1 MSINSPRLRLL
12 VMYRL
17 LLKLSFK
24 NAFARLS
31 RTLLVIVMITVSMS
45 MMLSIEGLYD
55 GMTNSMAERVKRSDC
70 GEVSMYNKNYR
81 ASRALKDNIANAQS
95 IAQTL
100 ERKKGVKSVVLRLK
114 ADGLSQTARKSA
126 FSTIIGIDLVAE
138 EKFGGFSE
146 FLKKGSMDISKNGV
160 LVGSELAKKLKLKV
174 SDKLVFSTQ
183 NLQGEITGMAL
194 RVRGIIQT
202 NNVVLDRAALYVDT
216 KRLHKLLGLSA
227 QSATQI
233 ALRLEDEH
241 LIELLKKRYADLDVK
256 SLLEL
261 YPMIQQMQELMKI
274 FNAITFFIVMLVV
287 FIGIMGV
294 MYVSILERIR
304 EFGIMRSIGM
314 SYALLRRQIFAEALF
329 VGLSGYVI
337 GALIGYVVLYYLKVY
352 GLDLSAFAEGLESF
366 GYSSI
371 LHASI
376 ELHYFSATFLAIVA
390 ASLLS
395 VVLPLRKIKH
405 MSIVDATKV
414 VI

>member
-1 MSINSPRLRLL
+1 
-12 VMYRL
+12 MYRL

-31 RTLLVIVMITVSMS
+31 RTLLVIVMIAVSMS

-55 GMTNSMAERVKRSDC
+55 GMTNAMAERVKRSDC

-81 ASRALKDNIANAQS
+81 ASRALKDNIINAQS
-95 IAQTL
+95 IAQKL
-100 ERKKGVKSVVLRLK
+100 EREKGVKSVVLRLK
-114 ADGLSQTARKSA
+114 ADGLSSTARKSA
-126 FSTIIGIDLVAE
+126 FSTIIGINISAE
-138 EKFGGFSE
+138 EQFGGFSA
-146 FLKKGSMDISKNGV
+146 FLQKGSIDISKNGV

-174 SDKLVFSTQ
+174 GDKLVFSTQ
-183 NLQGEITGMAL
+183 NLEGEITGMAL
-194 RVRGIIQT
+194 HVRGIIQT
-202 NNVVLDRAALYVDT
+202 NNVVLDRAALYVDA
-216 KRLHKLLGLSA
+216 KKLHKLLGVPM

-233 ALRLEDEH
+233 ALRLENEH
-241 LIELLKKRYADLDVK
+241 LIPTLKSSYKNLDVK

-261 YPMIQQMQELMKI
+261 YPMIKQMQQIMKI

-294 MYVSILERIR
+294 MYVSILERMR

-314 SYALLRRQIFAEALF
+314 SYVLLRRQIFTEALF
-329 VGLSGYVI
+329 VGISGYFA
-337 GALIGYVVLYYLKVY
+337 GAIMGYMALYYLKVH
-352 GLDLSAFAEGLESF
+352 GLDMRAFAEGLESF

-371 LHASI
+371 LHATI
-376 ELHYFSATFLAIVA
+376 EPHYFGATFLAIIA

-395 VVLPLRKIKH
+395 VVLPLRKIKN

>member
-1 MSINSPRLRLL
+1 
-12 VMYRL
+12 MYRL

-31 RTLLVIVMITVSMS
+31 RTLLVVMMIAVSMS
-45 MMLSIEGLYD
+45 MMLGIEGLYD
-55 GMTNSMAERVKRSDC
+55 GMTDSMVERVKRSDC
-70 GEVSMYNKNYR
+70 GEVSMYNKIYR
-81 ASRALKDNIANAQS
+81 SSRALKDNIANAQT

-100 ERKKGVKSVVLRLK
+100 ERTKGIKSVTLRLK
-114 ADGLSQTARKSA
+114 ADGLSSTARKSA
-126 FSTIIGIDLVAE
+126 FSTIIGIDLASE
-138 EKFGGFSE
+138 EKFGGFSA
-146 FLKKGSMDISKNGV
+146 FLKNGTMDIRKNGV

-174 SDKLVFSTQ
+174 GAKLIFSTQ
-183 NLQGEITGMAL
+183 DIEGEITGLSL

-202 NNVVLDRAALYVDT
+202 NNIILDRAALYVDA
-216 KRLHKLLGLSA
+216 KKLHRVLGVA
-227 QSATQI
+227 MQSATQI
-233 ALRLEDEH
+233 ALRLEDEN
-241 LIELLKKRYADLDVK
+241 LIPRLKERYKNLEVK

-261 YPMIQQMQELMKI
+261 YPMIRQMQEIMKI
-274 FNAITFFIVMLVV
+274 FNAVTFVIVMLVV

-314 SYALLRRQIFAEALF
+314 SYALIRRQIFAEALF

-337 GALIGYVVLYYLKVY
+337 GALTGYAALYYLKVE
-352 GLDLSAFAEGLESF
+352 GLDLSVFSEGLESF

-376 ELHYFSATFLAIVA
+376 EIRYFSTTFLAIIA

-395 VVLPLRKIKH
+395 VVLPLRKIKN
-405 MSIVDATKV
+405 MSIVDAIKV

>member
-1 MSINSPRLRLL
+1 
-12 VMYRL
+12 MYRL

-31 RTLLVIVMITVSMS
+31 RTLLVIVMIAVSMS

-55 GMTNSMAERVKRSDC
+55 GMTNSMVDRVKRSDC

-81 ASRALKDNIANAQS
+81 SSRALTDNIANAQS
-95 IAQTL
+95 IAQAL
-100 ERKKGVKSVVLRLK
+100 EQEKGVKSVVLRLK

-126 FSTIIGIDLVAE
+126 FSTIIGINVATE
-138 EKFGGFSE
+138 EKFGGFSA
-146 FLKKGSMDISKNGV
+146 FLQKGSIDISKNGV

-174 SDKLVFSTQ
+174 GEKLVFSTQ
-183 NLQGEITGMAL
+183 NLEGEITGMAL

-216 KRLHKLLGLSA
+216 KKLHKLLGVPV

-233 ALRLEDEH
+233 ALRLEDER
-241 LIELLKKRYADLDVK
+241 LISILKKRYADLDVK

-261 YPMIQQMQELMKI
+261 YPMIKQMQELMKI

-294 MYVSILERIR
+294 MYVSILERMR

-314 SYALLRRQIFAEALF
+314 SYTLLRRQIVAEALF
-329 VGLSGYVI
+329 VGLSGYVA
-337 GALIGYVVLYYLKVY
+337 GALIGYGALYYLKVY
-352 GLDLSAFAEGLESF
+352 GLDLSAFSEGLESF

-376 ELHYFSATFLAIVA
+376 EFRYFSATFIAIIA

-395 VVLPLRKIKH
+395 VVLPLRKIKN